1 MINLKFT
8 PHKNGLL
15 ANQSN
20 KAEALLRISSDLKMP
35 THGRKRLPLN
45 LAVVIDRSGSMSG
58 QTVRCLSPSHTH
70 LRLSHALAA
79 ASHAA
84 LRRALHCSNAASAP
98 RFRNALPLR
107 NFDLLRLMLCVWP
120 HW

>member
-45 LAVVIDRSGSMSG
+45 LAVVIEPSP
-58 QTVRCLSPSHTH
+58 TVPIFTSFLTDKCTTTIV
-70 LRLSHALAA
+70 AVLAGA
-79 ASHAA
+79 EV
-84 LRRALHCSNAASAP
+84 NVIVVP
-98 RFRNALPLR
+98 TTE
-107 NFDLLRLMLCVWP
+107 
-120 HW
+120 

>member
-58 QTVRCLSPSHTH
+58 Q
-70 LRLSHALAA
+70 
-79 ASHAA
+79 
-84 LRRALHCSNAASAP
+84 
-98 RFRNALPLR
+98 PLEEAKKCAV
-107 NFDLLRLMLCVWP
+107 MLVDRMNE
-120 HW
+120 